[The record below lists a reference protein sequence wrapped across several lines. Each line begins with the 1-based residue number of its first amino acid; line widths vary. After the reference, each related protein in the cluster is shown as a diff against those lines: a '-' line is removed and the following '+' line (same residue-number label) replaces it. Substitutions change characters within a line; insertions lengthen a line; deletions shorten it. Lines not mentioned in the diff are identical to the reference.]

1 MGKCSVGLGA
11 EKESTVELVRFDRVC
26 SVTLVMLAT
35 LNISCS
41 NSSLT
46 TPSLGTGW
54 SSLALIL
61 LGTGPVATGKK
72 TSCPFI
78 LWRGVPVPSKGVLET
93 DAIFYITSQLTFV
106 MTRRLGWSPRSCDRV
121 TWRIAVLCFVLRPWL
136 GRGSRDRLCSRWT
149 CTCQA
154 GCRLLDSRD

>member
-26 SVTLVMLAT
+26 SVTLVKLTT

-46 TPSLGTGW
+46 TPFLGTGW

-78 LWRGVPVPSKGVLET
+78 LWCGVPVPLEGVLET
-93 DAIFYITSQLTFV
+93 DTIFYITSQLTFV
-106 MTRRLGWSPRSCDRV
+106 MTRRLGW
-121 TWRIAVLCFVLRPWL
+121 
-136 GRGSRDRLCSRWT
+136 
-149 CTCQA
+149 
-154 GCRLLDSRD
+154 

>member
-11 EKESTVELVRFDRVC
+11 EKESTIELVRFDRVRR
-26 SVTLVMLAT
+26 VTLVMLAT
-35 LNISCS
+35 LNISFS

-46 TPSLGTGW
+46 TLFLGTGW

-78 LWRGVPVPSKGVLET
+78 LWCGVPVPSNGIIRNQYHLSYHFTAHLCDVCDDQTAWLMISTVLC
-93 DAIFYITSQLTFV
+93 
-106 MTRRLGWSPRSCDRV
+106 SCDLANGRAV
-121 TWRIAVLCFVLRPWL
+121 RRASLLVRTW
-136 GRGSRDRLCSRWT
+136 
-149 CTCQA
+149 
-154 GCRLLDSRD
+154 